1 MSNDAPSIYEI
12 YDTRFRHL
20 IVPSAGL
27 EELYSDCRWAE
38 GPVWFCRC
46 GMSGLERHSQ

>member
-20 IVPSAGL
+20 IGPSGGL
-27 EELYSDCRWAE
+27 EEL
-38 GPVWFCRC
+38 
-46 GMSGLERHSQ
+46 